1 MTLYI
6 KLANKTALKMKYGK
20 QLVVFVLK
28 TTTESMESVKPAQK
42 IQFMSPAPRL
52 AENHAQTD
60 EFG

>member
-1 MTLYI
+1 
-6 KLANKTALKMKYGK
+6 MKYGK